1 VKQPPYLLL
10 RLITKANNVTPIVK
24 KHAALKRKRATSLV
38 TKPVVR
44 KMEKEKNHVKLL
56 VKNLVAL
63 KKKKKRSYCQRK
75 VSNIFCTSFLMYP
88 MAGAKES

>member
-1 VKQPPYLLL
+1 M
-10 RLITKANNVTPIVK
+10 TPIVK